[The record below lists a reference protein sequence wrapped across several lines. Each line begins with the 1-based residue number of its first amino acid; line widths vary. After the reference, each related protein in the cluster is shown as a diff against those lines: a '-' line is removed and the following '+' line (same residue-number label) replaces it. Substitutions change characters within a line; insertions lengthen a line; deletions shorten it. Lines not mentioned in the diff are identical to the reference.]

1 MLAFMR
7 ASCKFTRRQ
16 CVLCGERQALEST
29 TFVDLDLEELS
40 VIRLWKLHFACFST
54 AEFIRAHL
62 LQTPSLHLLPT
73 PYLSFRNHDRLFQPS
88 CADSLSSGKG
98 SHSAP
103 NSQSRKI
110 RKTFIYAWVSP
121 PRPLG
126 RRHRKADAGLDP
138 IHQFPLT
145 ASQSSHCRISMC
157 IIFSFSTRLA
167 ACSELTVY
175 MQISATGM
183 HSGIIPLRYKT

>member
-7 ASCKFTRRQ
+7 ASCKLTRRQ

-29 TFVDLDLEELS
+29 TVDNLDLEELS
-40 VIRLWKLHFACFST
+40 AIRLWKLYFACFPN
-54 AEFIRAHL
+54 AEFIR
-62 LQTPSLHLLPT
+62 SHLLPT
-73 PYLSFRNHDRLFQPS
+73 PYLSFRNHDCLFQLS

-98 SHSAP
+98 SHSAS

-145 ASQSSHCRISMC
+145 ASQSSHCPVPMC
-157 IIFSFSTRLA
+157 IMLSFSTRLT